1 MKNSIITSK
10 INGPDIF
17 NLITGNNFT
26 LTYQF
31 SSTFTNESLL
41 LNQLKYVWGY
51 DNISQDSV
59 KIQGQGL
66 SLDVIIDKSKINNT
80 FVLQKSFD
88 IFVYYNN
95 NLVATSNKIVFIK
108 EFQIVPIIQNENNL
122 NFFANNSI
130 FIDAS
135 LSYDEMTS
143 LTKMFNQIE
152 DKLIFSWECPFP
164 FNISSQCLGN
174 TSTLSIPNSEYFY
187 LINQQSL
194 FKNQTFRFS
203 LKLSKGDRKIVR
215 IFNVSLL
222 SLSTEIMMNNVVNI
236 VQEGVP
242 INGIITLL
250 AMIQIPTFYEEV
262 YFYWSVDNITNEKE
276 LYINGREQ
284 HIIKIN
290 TNYLSYGK
298 NLIRLNIFKRNNKL
312 DYTEFTYSYN
322 RNIPPSNG
330 TCVVSP
336 KNGISL
342 VTNFTFYAL
351 NWYTDLPPL
360 MYNIIFQ
367 TTNNL
372 TINLFNSSSFNNILT
387 TNNLPSGKNFMLQV
401 IDKSGNVITS
411 PCEVDVIENKNIS
424 LVDITSSISDP
435 VEKLKVNFYL
445 SR

>member
-1 MKNSIITSK
+1 VKNSIIISK

-26 LTYQF
+26 LTFQI
-31 SSTFTNESLL
+31 STIFTNESLL
-41 LNQLKYVWGY
+41 FKKLKYVWGY

-59 KIQGQGL
+59 KILDKGL

-80 FVLQKSFD
+80 FVLQKSFN
-88 IFVYYNN
+88 IFVYYND

-108 EFQIVPIIQNENNL
+108 EFNLVPIIQNENNL
-122 NFFANNSI
+122 NFYANNSI

-135 LSYDEMTS
+135 ISFDEMTNFNI
-143 LTKMFNQIE
+143 MFNQIE
-152 DKLIFSWECPFP
+152 DKLVFSWECPFP
-164 FNISSQCLGN
+164 FNISSQCQRN
-174 TSTLSIPNSEYFY
+174 TSTLSIPNEEYFY
-187 LINQQSL
+187 LINQKSL

-203 LKLSKGDRKIVR
+203 LKLNKDYREIIR
-215 IFNVSLL
+215 IFNITLL
-222 SLSTEIMMNNVVNI
+222 SLSTEIMLNNIVNI
-236 VQEGVP
+236 VQEGVQ
-242 INGIITLL
+242 INGIVSLL
-250 AMIQIPTFYEEV
+250 AMIQIPTLYEEV
-262 YFYWSVDNITNEKE
+262 YFYWSVDNIINEKD

-298 NLIRLNIFKRNNKL
+298 NLIRLKIYKRNNIS
-312 DYTEFTYSYN
+312 DYAEFTYSFYK
-322 RNIPPSNG
+322 NIPPSNG

-336 KNGISL
+336 KSGISL

-351 NWYTDLPPL
+351 NWYTDFPPL

-372 TINLFNSSSFNNILT
+372 TINLFNSSSF
-387 TNNLPSGKNFMLQV
+387 
-401 IDKSGNVITS
+401 
-411 PCEVDVIENKNIS
+411 S
-424 LVDITSSISDP
+424 LVSDP
-435 VEKLKVNFYL
+435 VEKLKVNIYL